1 MLEGFPFRGYIQTNV
16 AMHCVNPHTKNQSYP
31 FTRFATM
38 RERYT
43 STDKRIHRTR
53 RTSRTPSKVSQNP
66 VRCITNPQQ
75 IALDNL

>member
-1 MLEGFPFRGYIQTNV
+1 MPEGFPFRGYIQTNV

-43 STDKRIHRTR
+43 STDTHT
-53 RTSRTPSKVSQNP
+53 QNP
-66 VRCITNPQQ
+66 QDKPNPQQ
-75 IALDNL
+75 GQPESCTLYNKSTADRTR